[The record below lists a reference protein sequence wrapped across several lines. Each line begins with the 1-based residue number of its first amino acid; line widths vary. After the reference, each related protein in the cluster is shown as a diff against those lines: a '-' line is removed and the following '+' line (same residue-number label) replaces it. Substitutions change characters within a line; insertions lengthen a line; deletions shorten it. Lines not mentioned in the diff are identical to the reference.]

1 MVKSLFHRQW
11 RVLICLLVMFCFLL
25 LAPDRTEETYWG
37 SGYDNGENYLNR
49 YDPSDAE
56 VLFSGLEEDSE
67 EISALITAIER
78 FEKYDGEIPEAELDI
93 MDTLVGDD
101 SYMTYDMLIWREQ
114 MMNAPGQYTD
124 TIIADSILL
133 RRLSRSLYNQKNF
146 EEIIENQREIMR
158 RGIRRGGSEVKKY
171 EKILENLGQI
181 EMDFPVA
188 DTLRAVN
195 LLNYLEMDWHILA
208 LLAVMCF
215 AFFSTGN
222 QQKVTNQILISKFG
236 MRRFAWAQIASA
248 MLIAGACMVL
258 YYIGIVLIKS
268 EWRLSTI
275 PWNHPLQVIVG
286 YENILQDFTVLEYV
300 LINIGLKMLVCTVF
314 VSMVLLI
321 SSLSPNNIVSFA
333 GTFLL
338 FGMVYLARKE
348 PQSAALTMGNFRS
361 LFEELCYTDVGGYLI
376 PHATICAAALFLLIP
391 IILVVITFHYET
403 SARKWVK

>member
-1 MVKSLFHRQW
+1 MGV
-11 RVLICLLVMFCFLL
+11 
-25 LAPDRTEETYWG
+25 
-37 SGYDNGENYLNR
+37 GYDRRENYLNR
-49 YDPSDAE
+49 YNPYDAE
-56 VLFSGLEEDSE
+56 ALFFGLQKDRDEV
-67 EISALITAIER
+67 SALIAAIEQ
-78 FEKYDGEIPEAELDI
+78 FEEYDGEIPEAELDI
-93 MDTLVGDD
+93 MDILIGNN

-124 TIIADSILL
+124 TVNSDNILL
-133 RRLSRSLYNQKNF
+133 RQLNGSLHNQKNF
-146 EEIIENQREIMR
+146 GEIIENQREIMR
-158 RGIRRGGSEVKKY
+158 RGIRRGGPEVKKY
-171 EKILENLGQI
+171 EKILENMERI
-181 EMDFPVA
+181 EADFPVA

-195 LLNYLEMDWHILA
+195 LLNYLEADWYILA

-248 MLIAGACMVL
+248 MLLSGACMVL
-258 YYIGIVLIKS
+258 YFLGVVLIKS

-286 YENILQDFTVLEYV
+286 YENILQDFSVFEYI
-300 LINIGLKMLVCTVF
+300 LINIGLKMLVCFAF
-314 VSMVLLI
+314 VSVVLLI

-333 GTFLL
+333 GTILL
-338 FGMVYLARKE
+338 FGVVYLGMRV
-348 PQSAALTMGNFRS
+348 PQFGAWIIGNCRS

-376 PHATICAAALFLLIP
+376 PHAIVYSAAVLLLIP
-391 IILVVITFHYET
+391 IILVLIPCYYEA